1 MAVSFYATID
11 SDSVRPQW
19 MQPGA
24 YLLPATSF
32 FRKGFPTPTLPEG
45 CDVALDCG
53 GFVATRVWGEYRF
66 DPLDYI
72 AWAESIPNVRWAAM
86 FDYCCEA
93 EITGAN
99 DGVVRER
106 QVWTAEMARRFL
118 DSYGDVPWAW
128 VPTLQGWTVADY
140 LQAADDLE
148 PLIRELQSF
157 YAERLEMLYDAA
169 GDDEPDP
176 DELERLSRNLTD
188 FRVGIGTLCNRK
200 DVAEVVE
207 IVEALVERL
216 PGVTFHLWGVK
227 LQALGQWPGGLPSQV
242 VSVDSAAWNGRF
254 GRDISVLNAEQREL
268 GMSQRQYGYTVRLPR
283 YLERFAA
290 VTQQQRPAGVKRPIV
305 ERQLRLAM

>member
-66 DPLDYI
+66 SPGDYI
-72 AWAESIPNVRWAAM
+72 NWARTIPNVRWAAM
-86 FDYCCEA
+86 FDYCCEQEVA
-93 EITGAN
+93 ATA
-99 DGVVRER
+99 GVVRQR
-106 QVWTAEMARRFL
+106 QVWTASAARQFL
-118 DSYGDVPWAW
+118 AEAGDVPWAW
-128 VPTLQGWTVADY
+128 VPTLQGWTVEDY
-140 LQAADDLE
+140 MQAADDLE

-157 YAERLEMLYDAA
+157 YAERVEMLYDAA
-169 GDDEPDP
+169 GDGEPDA
-176 DELERLSRNLTD
+176 DELARVERNMLD

-200 DVAEVVE
+200 DVGEVVE

-227 LQALGQWPGGLPSQV
+227 LQALGSWPGGLPSQV

-254 GRDISVLNAEQREL
+254 GRDISVLNAEQQAL
-268 GMSQRQYGYTVRLPR
+268 GMSQREYGYTVRLPR

-290 VTQQQRPAGVKRPIV
+290 VTGQQRPAGVRRPVV
-305 ERQLRLAM
+305 ERQLRLAI